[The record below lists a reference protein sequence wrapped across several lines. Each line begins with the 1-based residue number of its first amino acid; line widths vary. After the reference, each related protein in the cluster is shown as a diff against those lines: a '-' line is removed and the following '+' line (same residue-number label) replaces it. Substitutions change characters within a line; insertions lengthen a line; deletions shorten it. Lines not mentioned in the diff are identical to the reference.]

1 MKRSLQFFLSLLWAH
16 ACVSLLFFIFN
27 SSRLNYFLYIYIL
40 TQERGSE
47 YGGWKPL
54 DLDRDLISALP
65 PCMCAYT
72 CTHITHTRTE
82 LYTNALYSRGASLTL
97 LLATL
102 FCHSCQESM
111 SRYHCVFLLAALL
124 FGMLFPAR
132 LLSPSPPSSPSF
144 PGWPI
149 VTLWSSLPQRG
160 TSPGLRQWSADGEE
174 WGRD

>member
-1 MKRSLQFFLSLLWAH
+1 MKRSLQFFLGLLWAH
-16 ACVSLLFFIFN
+16 ACVSLLFLSSTHPDWIIFSTFT
-27 SSRLNYFLYIYIL
+27 SSHRKEGVSMEVESPL
-40 TQERGSE
+40 TWRG
-47 YGGWKPL
+47 
-54 DLDRDLISALP
+54 ISYLPFP

-72 CTHITHTRTE
+72 CTHITHTHTE

-102 FCHSCQESM
+102 FCHSCQENTG
-111 SRYHCVFLLAALL
+111 RHHCVFLPAALL

-149 VTLWSSLPQRG
+149 ATLWSSLPQRG
-160 TSPGLRQWSADGEE
+160 TSPGLRQWSADGAE
-174 WGRD
+174 